1 MKISRNTLVTRNIY
15 SRSDT
20 KIYKTSSSS
29 KSSAIPSKPTKSSSS
44 PPSKSIKKSIES
56 TIPKDVKKEANLA
69 KQVAAFSGKKSLSSI
84 SSSKTYKNIEGV
96 KIGRT
101 DNKETPEG
109 VKAVSHSRIA
119 ESTRTNKKKDYST
132 DKKKNSVIRKKSA
145 GVIQKK
151 YNVVGS
157 KSYGTENSY
166 TSQASMEVKS
176 QRVLNGATINIPS
189 YLVPETKNE
198 KGNFPDIK
206 KVIRLGIRISK
217 TIVRLGQKFGIKNS
231 AEVGFKIGSR
241 GVLTSTGLKLT
252 GKSALSILGK
262 GLLLA
267 VALEHKSRFKKYEI
281 NYGLK
286 KYEKPKKIGKIV
298 YEKLFKIN
306 KRYMNAVD
314 NSGKTLNND
323 VKTNE
328 LNLNTP
334 KLSKVNRTQIDRKLD
349 YLFGK
354 ATGNKH
360 AVIRTNSM
368 QISLK
373 KIGIYDNKVGRE
385 ALIDHFE
392 KVLNDPSSVVNV
404 EQGSFVFKELPDKPV
419 GYYVSTTRE
428 SFFMGP
434 NGGVMFKSFWDE
446 NKLISVVIKEGKK

>member
-1 MKISRNTLVTRNIY
+1 MKISRNTLVTRNIH
-15 SRSDT
+15 SRSGA

-29 KSSAIPSKPTKSSSS
+29 KSSAIPSKPTKSNSS

-56 TIPKDVKKEANLA
+56 TIPKAVKKEANLA
-69 KQVAAFSGKKSLSSI
+69 KRVAAFSGKKSLNSI
-84 SSSKTYKNIEGV
+84 SSSKTYKNVEGV
-96 KIGRT
+96 KIGKVRT

-119 ESTRTNKKKDYST
+119 ESTRTNKKKDYNT
-132 DKKKNSVIRKKSA
+132 DKKKNSVIRKEST
-145 GVIQKK
+145 GVVQKK

-157 KSYGTENSY
+157 KNYGTENSY

-189 YLVPETKNE
+189 YLIPETKNE

-252 GKSALSILGK
+252 GKSALSMFGK

-267 VALEHKSRFKKYEI
+267 VAVEHKQKFKKYEI
-281 NYGLK
+281 NYGFK
-286 KYEKPKKIGKIV
+286 KDKKPKKIGKIV

-306 KRYMNAVD
+306 NRGMNATE

-354 ATGNKH
+354 ATGNEH
-360 AVIRTNSM
+360 VVIRTNSM
-368 QISLK
+368 QLV
-373 KIGIYDNKVGRE
+373 YNY
-385 ALIDHFE
+385 
-392 KVLNDPSSVVNV
+392 NW
-404 EQGSFVFKELPDKPV
+404 Q
-419 GYYVSTTRE
+419 
-428 SFFMGP
+428 
-434 NGGVMFKSFWDE
+434 
-446 NKLISVVIKEGKK
+446 